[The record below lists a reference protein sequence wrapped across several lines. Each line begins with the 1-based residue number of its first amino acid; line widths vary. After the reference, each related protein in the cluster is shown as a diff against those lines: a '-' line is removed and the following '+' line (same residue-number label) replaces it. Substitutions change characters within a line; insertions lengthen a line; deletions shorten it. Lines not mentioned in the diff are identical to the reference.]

1 MATKAKTKAAG
12 GAIPYAMPDTYYD
25 LVRRF
30 PLARIRDDAH
40 LAAAH
45 EVIELLMVEDLDDGG
60 QEYLDA
66 LADHVSSYEDEHVEI
81 PEASEA
87 EVLRELMSANRLS
100 QSRLAKE
107 VEIAQST
114 ISAVLAGTRSFT
126 KAQVVRVAARFG
138 LPASVFLRG

>member
-1 MATKAKTKAAG
+1 MATKAKAAG
-12 GAIPYAMPDTYYD
+12 EAIPYAMPDTYHD

-45 EVIELLMVEDLDDGG
+45 EVIDRLLVEDLDDGG

-66 LADHVSSYEDEHVEI
+66 LADHVSSYEDEHVKI

-114 ISAVLAGTRSFT
+114 ISAVLAGNRSFT

-138 LPASVFLRG
+138 LPTTVFLRG